1 MGIKHIR
8 LTLVLQPFV
17 QLKTII
23 LLIFCILY
31 SKLELLNRKTI
42 LNNNLKIEA
51 PQILLLLKSPFYIC
65 YKHFQV
71 MDTKEINVR
80 YSVLAEESCCLS
92 CGGAVDKSEARKG
105 EVCIDLGSGR
115 GTDVIRLAETVGPKG
130 FAYGIDVTDS
140 MISKAQKTASK
151 MGIEN
156 VKFILSDLENITLE
170 DEIADLI
177 ISNCTL
183 NHVAQKQK
191 VWNEIYRLLKNGG
204 RFVISDIYSSA
215 PVPEEYAN
223 DPVAVS
229 ECWAGSVT
237 KSEYLK
243 IIKKAGFKNL
253 KILEDSAPYP
263 KGKIEVSSFTISA
276 TKDEFSCV

>member
-1 MGIKHIR
+1 
-8 LTLVLQPFV
+8 
-17 QLKTII
+17 
-23 LLIFCILY
+23 
-31 SKLELLNRKTI
+31 
-42 LNNNLKIEA
+42 
-51 PQILLLLKSPFYIC
+51 
-65 YKHFQV
+65 

-115 GTDVIRLAETVGPKG
+115 GTDVIRLAEEVGETG
-130 FAYGIDVTDS
+130 FAYGIDVTDK
-140 MISKAQKTASK
+140 MILKAEKTAAK

-156 VKFILSDLENITLE
+156 TKFIQSDLETIPLD

-191 VWNEIYRLLKNGG
+191 VWNEIFRLLKNGG

-237 KSEYLK
+237 KREYMK
-243 IIKKAGFKNL
+243 IMERAGFKEVS
-253 KILEDSAPYP
+253 ILEESAPYP
-263 KGKIEVSSFTISA
+263 KGKIEVSSFTITA
-276 TKDEFSCV
+276 TKDEFSCC